1 MILTLITMKKDS
13 PKAQAKLNLPLDV
26 NQEEL
31 LTQYLLDITKAK
43 D

>member
-1 MILTLITMKKDS
+1 MFTLITMKKDF

-31 LTQYLLDITKAK
+31 LIQYLLDITKRK